1 MKAIL
6 WLILE
11 TAASLVAGLCLLR
24 AYAWWHRIAPL
35 NNPLV
40 NFSHAISQWLVKPIR
55 QLIPPSG
62 RMDWPSLT
70 AAFLLALLTSLAFYL
85 LLGLGVDLLRV
96 PLLAVL
102 WLIRWGLYLAMM
114 LIIGSAVLSLINP
127 HAPIAYPL
135 SMLSEPLMRPFRR
148 VIPLLGNFDLSPL
161 AAILVIQIFLVL
173 LDPTVVMSAIGA
185 SLRAP

>member
-1 MKAIL
+1 MKTIL

-11 TAASLVAGLCLLR
+11 TAASLMAGLCLLR
-24 AYAWWHRIAPL
+24 AYAWSQRIAPL

-40 NFSHAISQWLVKPIR
+40 NFSHAVTQWLVKPIR
-55 QLIPPSG
+55 RLLPPAG
-62 RMDWPSLT
+62 RMDWPSLVS
-70 AAFLLALLTSLAFYL
+70 AFLMALLTSLAFYL
-85 LLGLGVDLLRV
+85 LLGLGVDALRV

-127 HAPIAYPL
+127 NAPIAYPL

-148 VIPLLGNFDLSPL
+148 VIPLFGNFDLSPL
-161 AAILVIQIFLVL
+161 VAILIIQILLVL